1 MNKFRCRDGWQ
12 YYAVLFAILLIC
24 HAFSERCADD
34 IRYLHELDNKT
45 YIEFI
50 KEHYLTWSSRL
61 VIDSSIVLFSKCN
74 MWLWRIVDSLMFVLI
89 AMMIDLFWGK
99 SQHGRSGSISCLVV
113 LLFPLWMINS
123 TGWIA
128 TTVTYVWPIALGL
141 LSLLPLVDTSYAESK
156 WRYLFLL
163 PLLYA
168 ANAEQTCCVLFAFGM
183 MLTGYHYNKGRK
195 NILGYGTLY
204 VSICFCLL
212 LLFLLCPGNHVRTID
227 EIASRWPEFATL
239 GLTEKLS
246 YGMATTFSRLF
257 TYEWLYVFFCL
268 TLLLAAIAR
277 KERMCILASVLLLA
291 LPLLYTSYA
300 TLYSG
305 APITHLVLGSHQLPA
320 AGSIHFVGIIV
331 LGVLSVL
338 LITWLLWSLFEHKL
352 LPPLIFLAGFA
363 SRLLL
368 SFSPTLFASG
378 TRTMFLFYMSM
389 VILVYMLYEHYLSVS
404 NEKPVQKCFKLGS
417 FAFAVGNILFFFF
430 LHAHVFYLFK

>member
-1 MNKFRCRDGWQ
+1 MKKKHCNHRL
-12 YYAVLFAILLIC
+12 YYYGALFAILLIC
-24 HAFSERCADD
+24 HTFSKRYADD
-34 IRYLHELDNKT
+34 IRYLHELDNQT
-45 YIEFI
+45 YIEFLKI
-50 KEHYLTWSSRL
+50 HFFTNSSRL
-61 VIDSSIVLFSKCN
+61 IIDSSIILFSKCN
-74 MWLWRIVDSLMFVLI
+74 MWLWRIVDSFMFVLI
-89 AMMIDLFWGK
+89 AIMIDLIFGK
-99 SQHGRSGSISCLVV
+99 DEQYRSGLISCLVV

-128 TTVTYVWPIALGL
+128 TTVTYIWPIALGL

-156 WRYLFLL
+156 GRYLFLL

-168 ANAEQTCCVLFAFGM
+168 ANAEQTCCVLLAFGM
-183 MLTGYHYNKGRK
+183 ILTGFHYYKGRK
-195 NILGYGTLY
+195 QVLKFGILHII
-204 VSICFCLL
+204 SCICLL
-212 LLFLLCPGNHVRTID
+212 LLILLCPGNHIRTID

-239 GLTEKLS
+239 GLIEKLS

-268 TLLLAAIAR
+268 ALLLVSVVR
-277 KERMCILASVLLLA
+277 KKRICVIASVLLIA
-291 LPLLYTSYA
+291 QPLIYTLYA

-305 APITHLVLGSHQLPA
+305 SPITYLVLGSHQLPA
-320 AGSIHFVGIIV
+320 AGSLHFVGLIV

-363 SRLLL
+363 SRMLL

-389 VILVYMLYEHYLSVS
+389 IILVYMLYEHYLSVS
-404 NEKPVQKCFKLGS
+404 NDKPVRKCFQISLV
-417 FAFAVGNILFFFF
+417 AFAVVNILFFFF

>member
-1 MNKFRCRDGWQ
+1 MKKFLCKDGWQ
-12 YYAVLFAILLIC
+12 YYVVLWGVLLIC

-45 YIEFI
+45 YLEFI

-61 VIDSSIVLFSKCN
+61 IIDSSIVLFSKCN
-74 MWLWRIVDSLMFVLI
+74 MWLWRIVDSFMFVLI
-89 AMMIDLFWGK
+89 AIMIDLIFGK
-99 SQHGRSGSISCLVV
+99 DEQYRSGLISCLVV

-128 TTVTYVWPIALGL
+128 TTVTYIWPIALGL

-156 WRYLFLL
+156 GRYLFLL

-168 ANAEQTCCVLFAFGM
+168 ANAEQTCCVLLAFGM
-183 MLTGYHYNKGRK
+183 ILTGYHYYKGHK
-195 NILGYGTLY
+195 QVLKFGKLYIILC
-204 VSICFCLL
+204 ICLL
-212 LLFLLCPGNHVRTID
+212 LLFLLCPGNHIRTID
-227 EIASRWPEFATL
+227 EIANRWTEFATL

-268 TLLLAAIAR
+268 ALLLVSVVR
-277 KERMCILASVLLLA
+277 KKRICVIASVLLIA
-291 LPLLYTSYA
+291 QPLIYTLYA

-305 APITHLVLGSHQLPA
+305 SPITYLVLGSHQLPV
-320 AGSIHFVGIIV
+320 AGSLHFVGLIV

-363 SRLLL
+363 SRMLL

-389 VILVYMLYEHYLSVS
+389 IILVYMLYEHYLSVS
-404 NEKPVQKCFKLGS
+404 NDKPVRKS
-417 FAFAVGNILFFFF
+417 FQISLVAFAVVNILFFFF